1 MRHGNV
7 PSLRSCDWFYGLELF
22 RGTFERLHKISKS
35 KQTQLATRKGMLNLA
50 IRSPQSSLLAR
61 GGCKNSCSK
70 TMYSRYK
77 YLTLQRWFK
86 SASSLTVD
94 IVFHPIF
101 WLTW

>member
-35 KQTQLATRKGMLNLA
+35 QITKSATRKGMLNTA

-61 GGCKNSCSK
+61 GGVK
-70 TMYSRYK
+70 TPAVKPRIIDIIVTTM
-77 YLTLQRWFK
+77 QRWFK
-86 SASSLTVD
+86 STECLAD
-94 IVFHPIF
+94 
-101 WLTW
+101 